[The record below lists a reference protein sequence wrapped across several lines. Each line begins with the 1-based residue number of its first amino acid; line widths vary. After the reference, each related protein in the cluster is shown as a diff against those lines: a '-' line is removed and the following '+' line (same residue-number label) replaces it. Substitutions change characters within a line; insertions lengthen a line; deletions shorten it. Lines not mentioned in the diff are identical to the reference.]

1 LSDVPLRLPYRPT
14 ARDELLRVRL
24 ATLSAKGAQVT
35 FTGTNT
41 VGSETPLVR
50 RGAIAGWPRERAR
63 DLPFVVWVLAPIS
76 FKIRLDSLS
85 EQGSHLAKIPEGTRM
100 RDIAGLALITA
111 CLGGCAASRIVDQP
125 SNITLEMALRET
137 VAALHSIQDQG
148 VYNGSN
154 SAVGFNPCTMQV
166 TFAITAG
173 ATDNKS
179 LVLNLGAPTGAPITA
194 GLQGTIGTTE
204 TTSRGNTVT
213 LLFATPACNPTGT
226 LGSARPDEVSL
237 LQQQIG
243 AARLNQYMKPLGPV
257 VAVPSGGGAG
267 H

>member
-1 LSDVPLRLPYRPT
+1 MGNHS
-14 ARDELLRVRL
+14 AAL
-24 ATLSAKGAQVT
+24 AV
-35 FTGTNT
+35 
-41 VGSETPLVR
+41 
-50 RGAIAGWPRERAR
+50 IA
-63 DLPFVVWVLAPIS
+63 
-76 FKIRLDSLS
+76 
-85 EQGSHLAKIPEGTRM
+85 
-100 RDIAGLALITA
+100 A
-111 CLGGCAASRIVDQP
+111 CLGGCSANRIVDQP
-125 SNITLEMALRET
+125 SQITLATALQET
-137 VAALHSIQDQG
+137 VAALHSIQSPAA
-148 VYNGSN
+148 YNGSE
-154 SAVGFNPCTMQV
+154 SAIGINPCTVQV

-173 ATDNKS
+173 GTDNRS

-213 LLFATPACNPTGT
+213 LLFTTPACNPTGT

-257 VAVPSGGGAG
+257 VAPSGGGAA